1 MKKGFTLI
9 ELLVVVLIIGI
20 LSAVAL
26 PQYEKAVWNTRARL
40 LQTMVK
46 SLAEAQERFFL
57 ANGTYTT
64 NIEDLDISF
73 DSLEKVTNY
82 SAGRHLLYPLRP
94 EGESSVYGN
103 DWFQIGLL
111 SAEGHGIYYTGGWF
125 IKGKYKR
132 PSGYYGVGFAYPH
145 ADYRLSLSKKMMY
158 CSEGGDMRSYGLSK
172 GDFCAKLLKAT
183 HLVAFSG
190 NEFYQL

>member
-9 ELLVVVLIIGI
+9 ELLVVVLIVGI

-82 SAGRHLLYPLRP
+82 SAGRHLLYSLRP

-111 SAEGHGIYYTGGWF
+111 SNEGNGIYYTGGWF

-132 PSGYYGVGFAYPH
+132 PSGHYGVG
-145 ADYRLSLSKKMMY
+145 
-158 CSEGGDMRSYGLSK
+158 SELLRS
-172 GDFCAKLLKAT
+172 F
-183 HLVAFSG
+183 
-190 NEFYQL
+190 